1 MCLAVR
7 RAGQLGIVA
16 FALFAGAVFAG
27 DAGAPD
33 AGGYDSGS
41 GFFIAP
47 GYRAAIAHCT
57 ACHSAQ
63 LVIQQGQPRGGW
75 MELIE
80 WMQSEHGLWPI
91 PQPQLDE
98 LLDYLSAH
106 YGPGRP
112 HFGRSE

>member
-1 MCLAVR
+1 MIVRARWGVAVLA
-7 RAGQLGIVA
+7 LS
-16 FALFAGAVFAG
+16 AGAALAG
-27 DAGAPD
+27 DAGAAD
-33 AGGYDSGS
+33 AGYDSAS

-47 GYRAAIAHCT
+47 GYQAAIAHCT

-75 MELIE
+75 LELIE

-112 HFGRSE
+112 HFGRNE